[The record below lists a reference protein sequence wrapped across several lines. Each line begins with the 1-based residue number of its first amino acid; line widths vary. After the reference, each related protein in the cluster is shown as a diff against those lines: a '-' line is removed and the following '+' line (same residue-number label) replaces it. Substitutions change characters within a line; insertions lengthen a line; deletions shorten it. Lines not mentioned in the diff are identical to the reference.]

1 MSRKR
6 IVIASDSFK
15 GTLSSL
21 RICELFKKELEQRD
35 IEGIYLSIADGG
47 EGSLEAIANVI
58 EGRYIDIKVK
68 DLYFKEINTRFY
80 VDKKNNA
87 YIETASCAGLT
98 LAHKDNNPGLVTT
111 YGLGE
116 QIKFAK
122 EMGCKNI
129 YVFLGASAT
138 NDGGVGLG
146 AAIGTKFFDKED
158 KEFIP
163 TGLTLKDITRIEKSN
178 FLNDINIYALADV
191 SSPFCGK
198 EGASYKFGPQKG
210 ADPETVKLLDAGLH
224 HLFEVIKRDLGIDIL
239 DMSGS
244 GAAGGLGG
252 GLVAF
257 CKGKIASGIKTILD
271 LIDFDNVISTADL
284 VVSGEGKLDRQTYD
298 GKVID
303 GVAKRCLK
311 MNIPLDVIVGI
322 SEISLED
329 MKKAYPCIKHI
340 YETNEKH
347 LPFEEIRGQAEE
359 AYIIQIRRLL
369 DNISD

>member
-1 MSRKR
+1 MPRKR

-21 RICELFKKELEQRD
+21 RICQLFRQEIKNKD

-47 EGSLEAIANVI
+47 EGSLETIANVI
-58 EGRYIDIKVK
+58 KGRYIDIKVK

-116 QIKFAK
+116 QMLKAK

-138 NDGGVGLG
+138 NDGGVGL
-146 AAIGTKFFDKED
+146 ASAIGTKFFNKDN

-163 TGLTLKDITRIEKSN
+163 RGLTLKDIVRIERSI
-178 FLNDINIYALADV
+178 LLDDLNIYALADV
-191 SSPFCGK
+191 SSPLCGL

-210 ADPETVKLLDAGLH
+210 ADPHTVKLLDDGLH
-224 HLFEVIKRDLGIDIL
+224 HLSDIIKRDLGIDIL
-239 DMSGS
+239 EMPGS

-257 CKGKIASGIKTILD
+257 CRGKITSGIKTILD
-271 LIDFDNVISTADL
+271 LIDFDDVISNADL
-284 VVSGEGKLDRQTYD
+284 VISGEGKLDKQTYD

-303 GVAKRCLK
+303 GIAKRCMK
-311 MNIPLDVIVGI
+311 MNKPLDIIVGI

-329 MKKAYPCIKHI
+329 MKKSYPCVKHI

-347 LPFEEIRGQAEE
+347 LPFEEIKEQAEE
-359 AYIIQIRRLL
+359 AYITQIRRLL
-369 DNISD
+369 DNLLD